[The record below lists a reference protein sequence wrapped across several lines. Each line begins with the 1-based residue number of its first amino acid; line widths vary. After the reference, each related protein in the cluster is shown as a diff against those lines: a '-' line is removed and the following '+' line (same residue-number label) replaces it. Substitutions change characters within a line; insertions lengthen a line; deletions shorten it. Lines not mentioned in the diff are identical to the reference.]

1 MAKKA
6 KMRVRV
12 YPIGELPYTTEIYND
27 LKSMQELV
35 GGYIER
41 TPLNAYHGPPANGLM
56 AIVDEEG
63 CLKGKPRNRIFVGQF
78 FVCSSRGDMSSLKDV
93 DIEKLEQLEVAGA
106 L

>member
-1 MAKKA
+1 MAKKK
-6 KMRVRV
+6 KMVVRV
-12 YPIGELPYTTEIYND
+12 YPVGEKPHTLEIDND
-27 LKSMQELV
+27 LKSMQEIV

-41 TPLNAYHGPPANGLM
+41 TPLNAHLGSAANGLM

-63 CLKGKPRNRIFVGQF
+63 CCKGKPRNRLFVGQF

-93 DIEKLEQLEVAGA
+93 DIEKLERLEAEGA